1 MVSKE
6 DIQKEH
12 VYLKETIRFHNN
24 KYHSEDNPEISDQ
37 EFDQLFK
44 QLKELEKKYKFLYIS
59 DSPSNIVGAIKLSEL
74 SSFEHLIPML
84 SLDNAFSEEDLSDF
98 EKRNQNKIKEK
109 VNLRTSV
116 NIGNHEYSPTKFIS
130 GLPKYKDSTN
140 QQF

>member
-44 QLKELEKKYKFLYIS
+44 QLKELEKKYNFWR
-59 DSPSNIVGAIKLSEL
+59 G
-74 SSFEHLIPML
+74 
-84 SLDNAFSEEDLSDF
+84 
-98 EKRNQNKIKEK
+98 
-109 VNLRTSV
+109 
-116 NIGNHEYSPTKFIS
+116 
-130 GLPKYKDSTN
+130 
-140 QQF
+140 